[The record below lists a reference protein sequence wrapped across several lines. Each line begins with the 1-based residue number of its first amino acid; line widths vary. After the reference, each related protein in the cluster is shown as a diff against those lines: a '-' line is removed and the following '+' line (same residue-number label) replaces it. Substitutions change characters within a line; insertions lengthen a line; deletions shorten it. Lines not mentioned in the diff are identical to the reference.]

1 MEEEEDFDDSYF
13 DQYLDTPND
22 KKQSPPQE
30 SYSIVAEPALNP
42 ATLSAVNDIG
52 PVYEFS
58 APKQSSSKTS
68 NSAPYPLGYHKPNVN
83 PQAMEKLGITAK
95 KPSKVYK
102 IKSVSSSTTAVQ
114 NSILRK
120 GGGEVWKDAS
130 MMDWDPTDFRIF
142 VGDLG
147 NEATDELLYKTF
159 NKYSSVQKAR
169 VIRDK
174 KTGKTK
180 GYGFV
185 SFKDATDYLN
195 ALKEMDGKT
204 FKKLLLGKYIG
215 QRPCRLRKSEWKDR
229 CMDKKEK
236 GKSKR

>member
-1 MEEEEDFDDSYF
+1 MDKSYSAGTLMEEEEEFDDSYF
-13 DQYLDTPND
+13 DQYLDGSSNSKPEAIED
-22 KKQSPPQE
+22 A
-30 SYSIVAEPALNP
+30 YSIIAEPALNP
-42 ATLSAVNDIG
+42 AALSSVNDIG

-58 APKQSSSKTS
+58 VPKPSTS
-68 NSAPYPLGYHKPNVN
+68 IHKMSNAAPYPLGYHKPNVT
-83 PQAMEKLGITAK
+83 PQVMEKLGITTK

-102 IKSVSSSTTAVQ
+102 IKAPITSNSSAKNT
-114 NSILRK
+114 IFRK

-130 MMDWDPTDFRIF
+130 MMDWDQNDFRIF
-142 VGDLG
+142 VGDIG

-159 NKYSSVQKAR
+159 NKYSSIQKAR

-195 ALKEMDGKT
+195 ALKEMDGK
-204 FKKLLLGKYIG
+204 L
-215 QRPCRLRKSEWKDR
+215 
-229 CMDKKEK
+229 
-236 GKSKR
+236 